1 MTDLDR
7 LAVFIDYQN
16 AYHGARQAFGTHS
29 DPSVIGQFDPIK
41 LSELIV
47 ERRPAYPAARQ
58 RELVRVGVYR
68 GLPSSTRDP
77 DGSRAALRQAA
88 RWRDSAVDKA
98 ARLEVHLRPLRY
110 LRDRSQSRFR
120 GVEQGIDVL
129 LALALAFGAANGD
142 FDVAVLFSG
151 DSDLLPALE
160 RADAFGVTCEAAS
173 WGRRQATTA
182 QEELYQ
188 VHASASTARLRA
200 SSRSFQLPLVAFLSR
215 LRYSGDQSSPP
226 SVIARRCRTGGVSF
240 DR

>member
-58 RELVRVGVYR
+58 RELVQVGVYR

-88 RWRDSAVDKA
+88 RWRDSAVDKPV
-98 ARLEVHLRPLRY
+98 RLEVHLRPLRY

-120 GVEQGIDVL
+120 GVEKGIDVL
-129 LALALAFGAANGD
+129 LALDLAFGAADGN

-173 WGRRQATTA
+173 WAGGRRQ
-182 QEELYQ
+182 QPK
-188 VHASASTARLRA
+188 
-200 SSRSFQLPLVAFLSR
+200 RSYIKFTHLLQQPDYEQAHDPFSYR
-215 LRYSGDQSSPP
+215 
-226 SVIARRCRTGGVSF
+226 
-240 DR
+240 